1 MRAAH
6 LPIQAESPPRRSG
19 AGVGTPAGMSDVP
32 RRVAAPLPAARSSL
46 ASDRTVADYFDVNL
60 AALAGRSPSVV
71 EAVRSARAGQAVRTL
86 QAASGAPILERDGGV
101 LESRRDPVAAADRI
115 AEGVG
120 SDAVVVAG
128 FGTGYLAEA
137 LRRRGVTVV
146 AVVDAG
152 PANLAA
158 AMSVRDL
165 RRLLGEIPV
174 VLLDDL
180 VDAVDLAVLWART
193 ACLVPHGPSVTSSPS
208 LGALV
213 AEWPSVRVASRPPRL
228 LVAGPLYG
236 GSLEIARAVARAAA
250 ACGAE
255 VQLFDAAAYAG
266 AHAALG
272 ELRVGSR
279 RTLQARLVALAG
291 DAIVEVAAAW
301 RPDLLVALAQAPID
315 AGVLARL
322 RAAGVATAFWF
333 VENGRVLRYWRDL
346 APHYD
351 WFYAIQPGAFLERL
365 DEAGAP
371 RPRYLPVACD
381 PALHAPVDLSSKE
394 ASRFG
399 ADVGFAGAA
408 YLNRRRMFEALTDF
422 DLRLWGPD
430 WAEGLLAP
438 YAAEPGRRFSVDEMV
453 RIFAATRI
461 NVNLHSAEHV
471 AGLDPDPDYVNPRTF
486 ELAACAAFQLV
497 DRRDPL
503 PALFGDDEIATF
515 SSVAELRDLIARYL
529 AREDERRCI
538 AARARAR
545 ARAEHTYTHRVGRI
559 LRDALPPELAAAAIV
574 GRPAERLDD
583 AIARLERDRP
593 QLDREEALLRVVR
606 EVRETWVEGR

>member
-291 DAIVEVAAAW
+291 DAIADRVLPLCSRRPVPSPLLPGRDRAGRRRGARRACTGGGSSPAARRGANPQRPLHVEWAS
-301 RPDLLVALAQAPID
+301 
-315 AGVLARL
+315 GVPHRLARQGQPRRGHSTRVGPHVGGDAAGPGGCTGAPDRSAPL
-322 RAAGVATAFWF
+322 WARRFRISGGGPRAAGACCTD
-333 VENGRVLRYWRDL
+333 GPPPWR
-346 APHYD
+346 AR
-351 WFYAIQPGAFLERL
+351 F
-365 DEAGAP
+365 
-371 RPRYLPVACD
+371 RPRQPRSVRRSARKF
-381 PALHAPVDLSSKE
+381 S
-394 ASRFG
+394 
-399 ADVGFAGAA
+399 AG
-408 YLNRRRMFEALTDF
+408 
-422 DLRLWGPD
+422 
-430 WAEGLLAP
+430 
-438 YAAEPGRRFSVDEMV
+438 
-453 RIFAATRI
+453 
-461 NVNLHSAEHV
+461 
-471 AGLDPDPDYVNPRTF
+471 
-486 ELAACAAFQLV
+486 
-497 DRRDPL
+497 
-503 PALFGDDEIATF
+503 
-515 SSVAELRDLIARYL
+515 
-529 AREDERRCI
+529 
-538 AARARAR
+538 
-545 ARAEHTYTHRVGRI
+545 
-559 LRDALPPELAAAAIV
+559 
-574 GRPAERLDD
+574 
-583 AIARLERDRP
+583 
-593 QLDREEALLRVVR
+593 
-606 EVRETWVEGR
+606 